1 MLSTIRNNNG
11 FGCINGIRFASG
23 GSYDVVVVGGGP
35 GGYVASLHAAKMG
48 LKVACVEQQKTLGG
62 TCLNVG
68 CIPSKCLLHASEM
81 YEEVRNKKKLSK
93 FGVETPSDLS
103 KRITMDVG
111 KMIKYK
117 NGVVAGLTGSIA
129 ALFKKSHID
138 LINGRGSL
146 TERRGEVSIESS
158 SGHKDTIQAKNIIL
172 ASGSIPVELPFA
184 RYDEQRIISS
194 TGALALQKTPKH
206 LVIIGAGIIGLELGT
221 VWKRLGADVT
231 VVEFLDRVAP
241 GTDGSVAKLIQ
252 RTLQRQGMKFHLKTK
267 VSNVEKHSN
276 GVTVHAHD
284 VNANKD
290 IHLDADCVLVCVGRR
305 PATANMGLERAGIK
319 LERGRVVTDKHY
331 RTGVPG
337 VYAIGDIVEGPMLAH
352 KAEEEGFVVSDAI
365 ARGTLPNRIR
375 FDTIPGVLYTKP
387 EVAWVGMSTETAKAK
402 KIPIITG
409 QFQVRGNGRARSI
422 DDIEGF
428 AKIIAHKNTKQLLG
442 VHIVGPQAGEML
454 AGCTLA
460 LEQNLKVNAL
470 AESMFSHPTVSEIIK
485 EAALATIGSAIH
497 A

>member
-1 MLSTIRNNNG
+1 MLSANSVNSAAVLSGVRY
-11 FGCINGIRFASG
+11 ASG
-23 GSYDVVVVGGGP
+23 SSCYDVAVVGGGP

-48 LKVACVEQQKTLGG
+48 LKVACIEQKKTLGG

-81 YEEVRNKKKLSK
+81 YEDVRNTKKLAK
-93 FGVETPSDLS
+93 LGVEVPTDLAQ
-103 KRITMDVG
+103 RTTMDVS

-129 ALFKKSHID
+129 QLFKKSHID
-138 LINGRGSL
+138 LINARGSL
-146 TERRGEVSIESS
+146 TERPGEILLETD
-158 SGHKDTIQAKNIIL
+158 GKKDTIKAKNIIL
-172 ASGSIPVELPFA
+172 ASGSNPVELPFA
-184 RYDEQRIISS
+184 RYDEQRILSS
-194 TGALALQKTPKH
+194 TGALALQKAPKK

-221 VWKRLGADVT
+221 VWSRLGAEVT

-241 GTDGSVAKLIQ
+241 GTDGAVAKLVQ
-252 RTLQRQGMKFHLKTK
+252 RTLQKQGMKFHLKTK
-267 VSNVEKHSN
+267 VSSVEKRPD

-284 VNANKD
+284 VNADKD
-290 IHLDADCVLVCVGRR
+290 LHLDADCVLVCVGRR

-365 ARGTLPNRIR
+365 GRGVLPNRIR

-422 DDIEGF
+422 DDVDGF
-428 AKIIAHKNTKQLLG
+428 AKIIAHRDTKKLLG

-460 LEQNLKVNAL
+460 LEQNLKVDAL